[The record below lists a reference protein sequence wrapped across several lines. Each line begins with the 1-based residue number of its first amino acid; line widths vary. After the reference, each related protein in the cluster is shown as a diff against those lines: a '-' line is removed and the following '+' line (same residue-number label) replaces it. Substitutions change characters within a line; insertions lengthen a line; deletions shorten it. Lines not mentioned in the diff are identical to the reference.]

1 MSNPI
6 VRNVTPVFRNETKNN
21 KHILTLSGTIA
32 NLSFLDDTI
41 SAKAVKDSLDDVKED
56 IVIRLNSGGGDVF
69 EGIEIYNYLKSLP
82 NHITIEVTALAASA
96 ASLVAMSGDKI
107 IIRTGA
113 NMMVHEAS
121 TMAFGNKSDIQKTL
135 NALTA
140 IDTSIVDI
148 YHDRTGLDRDEIVNL
163 ITNETWLTAD
173 EAINKGFAD
182 EKSSRKSVEKQKE
195 GVRNVGNSK
204 YVAKLKEQLQIINSM
219 IDEAEEGTPD
229 EPSSDD
235 SNEQRI
241 ADLEN
246 EVKNIKSRLDKL
258 EKGDD
263 EGSEG
268 EGQGGGTNP
277 PPKENK
283 FSRFAF

>member
-1 MSNPI
+1 MGNPI

-41 SAKAVKDSLDDVKED
+41 SAKAVKDSLDNVKED

-69 EGIEIYNYLKSLP
+69 EGIEIYNYLKSLS

-96 ASLVAMSGDKI
+96 ASLVAMAGDKI

-195 GVRNVGNSK
+195 GVSNLKDSK
-204 YVAKLKEQLQIINSM
+204 YIARLKEQQKIINAM
-219 IDEAEEGTPD
+219 IDEAEETSD

-246 EVKNIKSRLDKL
+246 KIKNIESHLDKL
-258 EKGDD
+258 EKGD
-263 EGSEG
+263 EG
-268 EGQGGGTNP
+268 ESQSGGTNP

>member
-41 SAKAVKDSLDDVKED
+41 SAKAVKDSLDNVKED

-69 EGIEIYNYLKSLP
+69 EGIEIYNYLKSLS

-96 ASLVAMSGDKI
+96 ASLVAMAGDKI

-148 YHDRTGLDRDEIVNL
+148 YQDRTGLDRDEIDNL
-163 ITNETWLTAD
+163 IANETWLTAD

-195 GVRNVGNSK
+195 GVSNLKDSK
-204 YVAKLKEQLQIINSM
+204 YIARLKEQQKIINAM
-219 IDEAEEGTPD
+219 IDEAEETSD

-246 EVKNIKSRLDKL
+246 KIKNIESHLDKL
-258 EKGDD
+258 EKGD
-263 EGSEG
+263 EG
-268 EGQGGGTNP
+268 ESQSGGTNP
-277 PPKENK
+277 PPKKNK

>member
-6 VRNVTPVFRNETKNN
+6 VRNVTPVFRNETKDN

-32 NLSFLDDTI
+32 NLSFLDGTI
-41 SAKAVKDSLDDVKED
+41 SAKAVKDSLDNVKED

-69 EGIEIYNYLKSLP
+69 EGIEIYNYLKSLS
-82 NHITIEVTALAASA
+82 NHITVEVTALAASA
-96 ASLVAMSGDKI
+96 ASLVAMAGDKI

-148 YHDRTGLDRDEIVNL
+148 YQDRTGLDRDEIVNL

-195 GVRNVGNSK
+195 GVSNLKDSK
-204 YVAKLKEQLQIINSM
+204 YIARLKEQQKIINAM
-219 IDEAEEGTPD
+219 IDEAEEGTPN

-246 EVKNIKSRLDKL
+246 KIKNIESRLDEL
-258 EKGDD
+258 EKDD
-263 EGSEG
+263 EGEN
-268 EGQGGGTNP
+268 QIGGTNP

>member
-41 SAKAVKDSLDDVKED
+41 SAKAVKDSLDNVKED

-69 EGIEIYNYLKSLP
+69 EGIEIYNYLKSLS

-96 ASLVAMSGDKI
+96 ASLVAMAGDKI

-121 TMAFGNKSDIQKTL
+121 TMAFGNKSDIKKTL

-148 YHDRTGLDRDEIVNL
+148 YQDRTGLDRDEIVNL

-195 GVRNVGNSK
+195 GVSNLKDSK
-204 YVAKLKEQLQIINSM
+204 YIARLKEQQKIINAM
-219 IDEAEEGTPD
+219 IDEAEKEEETPY

-246 EVKNIKSRLDKL
+246 KIKNIESRLDKL
-258 EKGDD
+258 EKDD
-263 EGSEG
+263 EGES
-268 EGQGGGTNP
+268 QSGGTNP

>member
-1 MSNPI
+1 MGNPI

-41 SAKAVKDSLDDVKED
+41 SAKAVKDSLDNVKED

-69 EGIEIYNYLKSLP
+69 EGIEIYNYLKSLS

-96 ASLVAMSGDKI
+96 ASLVAMAGDKI

-195 GVRNVGNSK
+195 GVSNLKDSK
-204 YVAKLKEQLQIINSM
+204 YIARLKEQQKIINAM
-219 IDEAEEGTPD
+219 IDEAEETSD

-246 EVKNIKSRLDKL
+246 KIKNIESHLDKL
-258 EKGDD
+258 EKGD
-263 EGSEG
+263 EG
-268 EGQGGGTNP
+268 ENQSGGTNP
-277 PPKENK
+277 PPKKNK

>member
-41 SAKAVKDSLDDVKED
+41 SAKAVKDSLDNVKED
-56 IVIRLNSGGGDVF
+56 IIIRLNSGGGDVF
-69 EGIEIYNYLKSLP
+69 EGIEIYNYLKSLS

-96 ASLVAMSGDKI
+96 ASLVAMAGDKI

-195 GVRNVGNSK
+195 GVSNLKDSK
-204 YVAKLKEQLQIINSM
+204 YIARLKEQQKIINAM
-219 IDEAEEGTPD
+219 IDEAEETSD

-246 EVKNIKSRLDKL
+246 KIKNIESHLDKL
-258 EKGDD
+258 EKDN
-263 EGSEG
+263 EG
-268 EGQGGGTNP
+268 ESQNGGTNP

>member
-69 EGIEIYNYLKSLP
+69 EGIEIYNYLKSLS

-96 ASLVAMSGDKI
+96 ASLVAMAGDKI
-107 IIRTGA
+107 IVRTGA

-148 YHDRTGLDRDEIVNL
+148 YHDRTGLDRDEIDNL
-163 ITNETWLTAD
+163 IANETWLTAD

-195 GVRNVGNSK
+195 GVENLKDSK
-204 YVAKLKEQLQIINSM
+204 YLARLKEQRSILNAMIN
-219 IDEAEEGTPD
+219 EAEETSD

-246 EVKNIKSRLDKL
+246 KIKNIESHLDKL
-258 EKGDD
+258 EKGD
-263 EGSEG
+263 EG
-268 EGQGGGTNP
+268 ESQSGGTNP
-277 PPKENK
+277 PPKKNK

>member
-1 MSNPI
+1 MGNPI

-41 SAKAVKDSLDDVKED
+41 SAKAVKDSLDNVKED

-69 EGIEIYNYLKSLP
+69 EGIEIYNYLKSLS
-82 NHITIEVTALAASA
+82 NHITVEVTALAASA
-96 ASLVAMSGDKI
+96 ASLVAMAGDKI

-148 YHDRTGLDRDEIVNL
+148 YHDRTGLDRDEIDNL
-163 ITNETWLTAD
+163 IANETWLTAD
-173 EAINKGFAD
+173 EAIKKGFAD
-182 EKSSRKSVEKQKE
+182 EKSSRKSIDKNKE
-195 GVRNVGNSK
+195 GVNNVKDTK
-204 YVAKLKEQLQIINSM
+204 YVAMLKQQLQTITAM
-219 IDEAEEGTPD
+219 IDEAEEDPK
-229 EPSSDD
+229 EPSSGD
-235 SNEQRI
+235 SLEQRV
-241 ADLEN
+241 ADVEN
-246 EVKNIKSRLDKL
+246 DIKNIKSRLDKL
-258 EKGDD
+258 EKG
-263 EGSEG
+263 EGGEG
-268 EGQGGGTNP
+268 EEEKKEPAP
-277 PPKENK
+277 PQNNK
-283 FSRFAF
+283 FKRFAF

>member
-1 MSNPI
+1 MGNPI

-41 SAKAVKDSLDDVKED
+41 SAKAVKDSLDNVKED

-69 EGIEIYNYLKSLP
+69 EGIEIYNYLKSLS

-96 ASLVAMSGDKI
+96 ASLVAMAGDKI

-148 YHDRTGLDRDEIVNL
+148 YHDRTGLE
-163 ITNETWLTAD
+163 
-173 EAINKGFAD
+173 
-182 EKSSRKSVEKQKE
+182 
-195 GVRNVGNSK
+195 
-204 YVAKLKEQLQIINSM
+204 
-219 IDEAEEGTPD
+219 
-229 EPSSDD
+229 
-235 SNEQRI
+235 
-241 ADLEN
+241 
-246 EVKNIKSRLDKL
+246 
-258 EKGDD
+258 
-263 EGSEG
+263 
-268 EGQGGGTNP
+268 
-277 PPKENK
+277 
-283 FSRFAF
+283 

>member
-1 MSNPI
+1 MGNPI

-41 SAKAVKDSLDDVKED
+41 SAKAVKDSLDNVKED

-69 EGIEIYNYLKSLP
+69 EGIEIYNYLKSLS

-96 ASLVAMSGDKI
+96 ASLVAMAGDKI

-182 EKSSRKSVEKQKE
+182 EKPSRKSVEKQKE
-195 GVRNVGNSK
+195 GVSNLKDSK
-204 YVAKLKEQLQIINSM
+204 YIARLKEQQKIINAM
-219 IDEAEEGTPD
+219 IDEAEETSD

-246 EVKNIKSRLDKL
+246 KIKNIESHLDKL
-258 EKGDD
+258 EKGD
-263 EGSEG
+263 EG
-268 EGQGGGTNP
+268 ESQSGGTNP

>member
-1 MSNPI
+1 MGNPI

-41 SAKAVKDSLDDVKED
+41 SAKAVKDSLDNVKED

-69 EGIEIYNYLKSLP
+69 EGIEIYNYLKSLS

-96 ASLVAMSGDKI
+96 ASLVAMAGDKI

-195 GVRNVGNSK
+195 GVSNLKDSK
-204 YVAKLKEQLQIINSM
+204 YIARLKEQQKIINAM
-219 IDEAEEGTPD
+219 IDEAEETSD

-246 EVKNIKSRLDKL
+246 KIKNIESHLDKL
-258 EKGDD
+258 EKDN
-263 EGSEG
+263 EG
-268 EGQGGGTNP
+268 ESQNGGTNP

>member
-1 MSNPI
+1 MGNPI

-41 SAKAVKDSLDDVKED
+41 SAKAVKDSLDNVKED

-69 EGIEIYNYLKSLP
+69 EGIEIYNYLKSLS

-96 ASLVAMSGDKI
+96 ASLVAMAGDKI

-195 GVRNVGNSK
+195 GVSNLKDFK
-204 YVAKLKEQLQIINSM
+204 YIARLKEQQKIINAM
-219 IDEAEEGTPD
+219 IDEAEETSD

-246 EVKNIKSRLDKL
+246 KIKNIESHLDKL
-258 EKGDD
+258 EKDN
-263 EGSEG
+263 EG
-268 EGQGGGTNP
+268 ESQNGGTNP

>member
-41 SAKAVKDSLDDVKED
+41 SAKAVKDSLDNVKED

-69 EGIEIYNYLKSLP
+69 EGIEIYNYLKSLS

-96 ASLVAMSGDKI
+96 ASLVAMAGDKI

-148 YHDRTGLDRDEIVNL
+148 YHDRTGLDRDEIDNL
-163 ITNETWLTAD
+163 IANETWLTAD

-195 GVRNVGNSK
+195 GVENLKDSK
-204 YVAKLKEQLQIINSM
+204 YLARLKEQRSILNAMIN
-219 IDEAEEGTPD
+219 EAEETSD

-246 EVKNIKSRLDKL
+246 KIKNIESHLDKL
-258 EKGDD
+258 EKGD
-263 EGSEG
+263 EG
-268 EGQGGGTNP
+268 ESQSGGTNP
-277 PPKENK
+277 PPKKNK

>member
-1 MSNPI
+1 MGNPI

-41 SAKAVKDSLDDVKED
+41 SAKAVKDSLDNVKED

-69 EGIEIYNYLKSLP
+69 EGIEIYNYLKTLS

-96 ASLVAMSGDKI
+96 ASLVAMAGDKI

-148 YHDRTGLDRDEIVNL
+148 YHDRTGLDCDEIVNL
-163 ITNETWLTAD
+163 ITNETWLTTD

-195 GVRNVGNSK
+195 GVSNLKDSK
-204 YVAKLKEQLQIINSM
+204 YIARLKEQQKIINAM
-219 IDEAEEGTPD
+219 IDEAEETSD

-246 EVKNIKSRLDKL
+246 KIKNIESHLDKL
-258 EKGDD
+258 EKDN
-263 EGSEG
+263 EG
-268 EGQGGGTNP
+268 ESQNGGTNP